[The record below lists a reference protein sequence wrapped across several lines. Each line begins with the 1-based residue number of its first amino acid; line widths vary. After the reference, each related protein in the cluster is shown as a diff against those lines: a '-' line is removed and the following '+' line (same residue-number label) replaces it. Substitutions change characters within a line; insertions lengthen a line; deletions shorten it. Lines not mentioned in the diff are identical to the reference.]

1 MTSIIVPKLV
11 GMDTS
16 TLIGIASGL
25 CDAEPEH
32 RRGDQRGGLGRVP
45 PQLGGGRRS
54 DQEGPLA
61 AGPGGSQLLPEQ

>member
-1 MTSIIVPKLV
+1 MRRASQSACRLV
-11 GMDTS
+11 
-16 TLIGIASGL
+16 IAFVAGR
-25 CDAEPEH
+25 DAEPEH